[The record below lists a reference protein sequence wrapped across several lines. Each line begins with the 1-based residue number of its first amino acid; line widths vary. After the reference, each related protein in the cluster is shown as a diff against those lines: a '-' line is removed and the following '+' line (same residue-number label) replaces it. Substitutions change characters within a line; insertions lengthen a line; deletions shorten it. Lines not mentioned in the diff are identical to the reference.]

1 MAWALDE
8 TGTANTSLLCK
19 KYEHGEQLALVEQ
32 QEECRVTGIGVPEE
46 ILQVHGVALASKP
59 EGVV

>member
-8 TGTANTSLLCK
+8 TGTVHTSLLCK
-19 KYEHGEQLALVEQ
+19 KYEHGEQLALFEE
-32 QEECRVTGIGVPEE
+32 QEECRVPGLGVPEE
-46 ILQVHGVALASKP
+46 VLQVHGVAPASKQ